1 MQQVNSLISDKLICV
16 LVEVFFILGFTFLF
30 YKYNIY
36 VAWGI
41 IPFFI
46 LINKSVY
53 KYAIFFA
60 FLLTLLSL
68 FYYYCSGF
76 SSAFRVVKTMV
87 VILPF
92 FLTNIL
98 QREQYCLSKIFRLF
112 MKLNAILVCI
122 DFFLYFIIGHTIMTF
137 TQSGFMPRPCG
148 FLEDSNFF
156 SYLMLVYVFYYKWHY
171 GQYSKLFIASL
182 LLSGSFSAIF
192 SFLMLFFVFKK
203 KCTEG
208 VCSLKFKILI
218 VVIALSIVGIYDLFA
233 IHSGIV
239 LEFISELQMN
249 DLLKVKMAS
258 MTHRFTTVSNAMSE
272 MDTMNEYLW
281 GIGAGK
287 TRGLSEIGL
296 NLHNSFLQ
304 MFLEMGG
311 VLVVVILFMVFL
323 MIRNIKTTRYVILLC
338 VVFSLSAMMETFYNP
353 LLAFV
358 YFISFSNIHKWE
370 LKHTI

>member
-1 MQQVNSLISDKLICV
+1 MQQVNRVINENVICV
-16 LVEVFFILGFTFLF
+16 LTEFFFILSFIFLF

-46 LINKSVY
+46 LINKPIY
-53 KYAIFFA
+53 KEAVFFI
-60 FLLTLLSL
+60 FLLTSLSL
-68 FYYYCSGF
+68 IYYYCSGF
-76 SSAFRVVKTMV
+76 SSAFRVIKTMV
-87 VILPF
+87 VLLPF

-98 QREQYCLSKIFRLF
+98 QRERYCLSKSFRVF

-122 DFFLYFIIGHTIMTF
+122 DFFLYFIIGHTIMAF
-137 TQSGFMPRPCG
+137 TESGFMPRPCG

-156 SYLMLVYVFYYKWHY
+156 SYLMLIYVFYHKW
-171 GQYSKLFIASL
+171 QYDQYNKLFITSL
-182 LLSGSFSAIF
+182 FLSGSFSAII
-192 SFLMLFFVFKK
+192 SFLILFVLFKK

-208 VCSLKFKILI
+208 VCSLKYKIFI
-218 VVIALSIVGIYDLFA
+218 VVITLSVVAIYDLIA
-233 IHSGIV
+233 IHSDIV

-258 MTHRFTTVSNAMSE
+258 MTHRFITVSNAMSE
-272 MDTMNEYLW
+272 MDTVNEYFW

-287 TRGLSEIGL
+287 TRELSEIGL

-311 VLVVVILFMVFL
+311 ILFAVILFVLFL
-323 MIRNIKTTRYVILLC
+323 MIRNIKSTKYVILFCIVL
-338 VVFSLSAMMETFYNP
+338 SLSAMMETFYNP